1 MKNIFFIIAVISL
14 SVSTYAQTNTNK
26 QSEKVTKY
34 VTTFPNGEEAIT
46 ITDRSASENLKLTSA
61 DNFYKYEILESSNH
75 ELVHGSNNQGKV
87 CDIDKSA
94 LEEGTYTLKVYTD
107 DFVITSDIT
116 ITNGLQDQSDSS
128 IN

>member
-1 MKNIFFIIAVISL
+1 MKNIALILVISL
-14 SVSTYAQTNTNK
+14 ISMSTYAQSATNK

-46 ITDRSASENLKLTSA
+46 ITDHSASDNLELTSA

-75 ELVHGSNNQGKV
+75 ELLHGSNNQGKV
-87 CDIDKSA
+87 CNIDKTK
-94 LEEGTYTLKVYTD
+94 LTDGTYTLKVYTD

-116 ITNGLQDQSDSS
+116 ISNGMENQSGT
-128 IN
+128 IQ

>member
-1 MKNIFFIIAVISL
+1 MKNLILLFAVSMLSL
-14 SVSTYAQTNTNK
+14 SSFAQNNTNK

-46 ITDRSASENLKLTSA
+46 ITNHSASDNLKLTSA

-87 CDIDKSA
+87 CSIDKNN

-116 ITNGLQDQSDSS
+116 ITNGLQAESGSS
-128 IN
+128 LN

>member
-1 MKNIFFIIAVISL
+1 MKNIILLFAISMFSL
-14 SVSTYAQTNTNK
+14 SGYAQSNTNK

-46 ITDRSASENLKLTSA
+46 ITDHSTSDNLKLTSA
-61 DNFYKYEILESSNH
+61 DDFYKYEILEPSNH

-87 CDIDKSA
+87 CNIDKNN
-94 LEEGTYTLKVYTD
+94 LEDGTYTLKVYTD

-116 ITNGLQDQSDSS
+116 ITNGLRAESGTSV
-128 IN
+128 N

>member
-1 MKNIFFIIAVISL
+1 MKKIFFIIAVILL

-26 QSEKVTKY
+26 QTEKVTKY

-46 ITDRSASENLKLTSA
+46 ITDRSESDNLELASA

-75 ELVHGSNNQGKV
+75 ELVHGSSNQGKV

-116 ITNGLQDQSDSS
+116 ITNGLQDQWDSS

>member
-1 MKNIFFIIAVISL
+1 MKNLILIFVIGLL
-14 SVSTYAQTNTNK
+14 SVTTYAQENTNK
-26 QSEKVTKY
+26 QSEKVIKY

-46 ITDRSASENLKLTSA
+46 ITDHSSSDNLKLSSA

-87 CDIDKSA
+87 CDIDKTK

-116 ITNGLQDQSDSS
+116 ISNGQENQNESAVY
-128 IN
+128 

>member
-1 MKNIFFIIAVISL
+1 MKNLILILAISIF
-14 SVSTYAQTNTNK
+14 SVNTYAQTNTNK
-26 QSEKVTKY
+26 QTEKVTKY

-46 ITDRSASENLKLTSA
+46 ITDRSASSNLELTSA
-61 DNFYKYEILESSNH
+61 DSFYKYEILETSNH

-87 CDIDKSA
+87 CNINKNE

-116 ITNGLQDQSDSS
+116 ITNGMEDPTNS
-128 IN
+128 

>member
-1 MKNIFFIIAVISL
+1 MKKIALILLISMI
-14 SVSTYAQTNTNK
+14 SISTYAQSNTNK

-46 ITDRSASENLKLTSA
+46 ITDHSASDNLELTSA

-75 ELVHGSNNQGKV
+75 ELLHGSNNQGKV
-87 CDIDKSA
+87 CNIDKTK
-94 LEEGTYTLKVYTD
+94 LTDGTYTLKVYTD

-116 ITNGLQDQSDSS
+116 ISNGMENQSGV
-128 IN
+128 IQ